1 MKRALESSQ
10 SLPNKRSKSSQ
21 ACISCRRQKSRCE
34 ILESASTIRCHR
46 CSVLNVECSF
56 DNPNLIPVPLVVPPT
71 LVAPNP
77 PPTRS
82 DSVDSLNTL
91 ASVASSRPSV
101 EETVVDVPTT
111 TAPSWGSIS
120 RINWTTAPI
129 LAIRDMVRCPRCE
142 QDVPVPSDGQ
152 LSDILNTA
160 EITSLLEIF
169 ESRYTPWLC
178 AQPGPLEISG
188 SFLDIVRCTIASRH
202 LAPAARSE
210 AAPRLQKL
218 TEDVFHQEIFNPQP
232 SLDSLRALLIL
243 SVWTPICGFGVKVRD
258 ARLLIGSTVSAAMNL
273 HIQTAS
279 KRASSLRAQRELLS
293 PAQQVE
299 LSDCI
304 LRWRL
309 WMHLAISESIL
320 CLGTGRDP
328 LSHFSPLDQ
337 EMVNF
342 SSSPDSSFAV
352 IRDMRLGLF
361 ARMFSMTETALKLT
375 LEHAD
380 RLGHFF
386 EQINESLYALESLVR
401 HFTPPIPVT
410 TPKDTFYSQMLL
422 MKYHNCRLLVIHHA
436 LRETRTVY
444 ERDRPA
450 VRWFDA
456 TTGGHRVSL
465 FWGRMALTAA
475 ENVLTAFLAASDL
488 ALLSTAPDSL
498 FGMIGFASTWIFVSN
513 FSVQQLG
520 GSKLGGASELLQNMA
535 IQRLHQVAH
544 SQDHAAARCGHV
556 LSALMNA
563 WQQQQRQQKLDVDA
577 PVNDERGILDI
588 SYASFQP
595 ISNPALAGKEEL
607 LLSPPPCHKVQED
620 SAPVVADTSDLFMD
634 DAFWSAF
641 LENLDSDVFVAQTS
655 GSTLL

>member
-1 MKRALESSQ
+1 
-10 SLPNKRSKSSQ
+10 LPNKRSKSSQ
-21 ACISCRRQKSRCE
+21 ACVSCRRQKSRCE

-46 CSVLNVECSF
+46 CSVLNY
-56 DNPNLIPVPLVVPPT
+56 LLVIPPT
-71 LVAPNP
+71 VVAPNP
-77 PPTRS
+77 PSTRS

-91 ASVASSRPSV
+91 ASVASSRPS
-101 EETVVDVPTT
+101 TFQLT

-129 LAIRDMVRCPRCE
+129 LAIRDMVRCPRS
-142 QDVPVPSDGQ
+142 VAQ
-152 LSDILNTA
+152 LSDILNPP

-178 AQPGPLEISG
+178 AQPGTLEISG

-210 AAPRLQKL
+210 AATRLQKL

-243 SVWTPICGFGVKVRD
+243 SVWTPICGFGAKVRD

-293 PAQQVE
+293 PAQQAK

-342 SSSPDSSFAV
+342 SSSPDSSLAV

-375 LEHAD
+375 LEHVD
-380 RLGHFF
+380 RLGQFF

-401 HFTPPIPVT
+401 QFTPPIPVT
-410 TPKDTFYSQMLL
+410 SPKDTFYSQMLL

-436 LRETRTVY
+436 LRETRTLY
-444 ERDRPA
+444 ERDRPEA
-450 VRWFDA
+450 RWSDA
-456 TTGGHRVSL
+456 TAGGHRVSL

-475 ENVLTAFLAASDL
+475 ENVLTAFLAA
-488 ALLSTAPDSL
+488 TAPDSL

-513 FSVQQLG
+513 SPCSSSG
-520 GSKLGGASELLQNMA
+520 GRAFTEYGDTT
-535 IQRLHQVAH
+535 LHQVAH
-544 SQDHAAARCGHV
+544 SPDHAAARCGHV
-556 LSALMNA
+556 LSALMSA
-563 WQQQQRQQKLDVDA
+563 GSSSSGSRSWIVDA
-577 PVNDERGILDI
+577 PVDDERGILDI

-607 LLSPPPCHKVQED
+607 LLSPPPCHKVQEA
-620 SAPVVADTSDLFMD
+620 SAPVVSDTSDLFMD
-634 DAFWSAF
+634 DAFWTAF